1 MTEKRVEKFAQSCCF
16 FSSVDN
22 DVEADSEVSIPLV
35 YGTGCLD
42 HHIVRDR

>member
-1 MTEKRVEKFAQSCCF
+1 MTEQRVEKFAKSCCF

-42 HHIVRDR
+42 HHRIDDR

>member
-1 MTEKRVEKFAQSCCF
+1 MTEKRVEKFAKSCRF